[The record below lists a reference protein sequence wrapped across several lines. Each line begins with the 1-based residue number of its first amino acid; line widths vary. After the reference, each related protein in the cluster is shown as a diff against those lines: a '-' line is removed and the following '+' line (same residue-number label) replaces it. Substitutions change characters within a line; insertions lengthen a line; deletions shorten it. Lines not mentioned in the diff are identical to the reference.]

1 LGRFAGALSSTEV
14 ALFPFPFP
22 FPFCREALG
31 AIRVRIWMN
40 GMAAERVWN
49 PKFVGAKLRS
59 RGFWGEWA
67 LKEEEK
73 RMTGA
78 LPQEQFP
85 V

>member
-14 ALFPFPFP
+14 ALFP

-59 RGFWGEWA
+59 RGFRGEWA

-73 RMTGA
+73 RATGA
-78 LPQEQFP
+78 LPQERFP